1 MHTRLSAGVSK
12 GSLVL
17 DYGQVL
23 RDHIISP
30 LVKQGSNGV
39 EQAVANMVDYSLLR
53 EDLDGLMEVTQW
65 PDKQEPL
72 RAVDSKVKSEF
83 TRKYNKEGAALPYSI
98 AMTVSKKKGGGGG
111 GQDMMPGDEDE
122 VDDEDED
129 CDTIE
134 KDASI
139 KMKKVPRAAGKSESS
154 SSNGKGKGKG

>member
-1 MHTRLSAGVSK
+1 MCPGRFYPGMLTSA
-12 GSLVL
+12 
-17 DYGQVL
+17 
-23 RDHIISP
+23 
-30 LVKQGSNGV
+30 
-39 EQAVANMVDYSLLR
+39 AVQRA
-53 EDLDGLMEVTQW
+53 TCTKW

-98 AMTVSKKKGGGGG
+98 AMTVSKKKG
-111 GQDMMPGDEDE
+111 DEDE

-134 KDASI
+134 KDASTKI
-139 KMKKVPRAAGKSESS
+139 KKVPRAAGKSESS

>member
-1 MHTRLSAGVSK
+1 MSWKVLSRHVDIC
-12 GSLVL
+12 GSPEEPHSV
-17 DYGQVL
+17 Q
-23 RDHIISP
+23 RATCT
-30 LVKQGSNGV
+30 K
-39 EQAVANMVDYSLLR
+39 
-53 EDLDGLMEVTQW
+53 W